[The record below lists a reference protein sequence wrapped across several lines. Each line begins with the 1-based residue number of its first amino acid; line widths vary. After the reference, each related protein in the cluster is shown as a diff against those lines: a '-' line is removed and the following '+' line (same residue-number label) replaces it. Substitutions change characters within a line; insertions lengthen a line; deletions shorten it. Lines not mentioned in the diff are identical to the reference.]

1 MANPGPGLLL
11 LVTEEVTV
19 SLLAPEEVTISLLA
33 PEVAMDSLLA
43 ESPPE
48 AAAVGP
54 RGDQAVVGGGGS
66 LEGPLCPVGFDLNLS
81 ISSDE
86 LFKQPCCLVSAVE
99 PGRLT
104 SDLPAP
110 NDGTFLPLFLSHVIG
125 TNDSISANEEDWR
138 DLYLGWSGQPRS
150 ELERKGKGEK
160 A

>member
-1 MANPGPGLLL
+1 M
-11 LVTEEVTV
+11 
-19 SLLAPEEVTISLLA
+19 
-33 PEVAMDSLLA
+33 
-43 ESPPE
+43 
-48 AAAVGP
+48 
-54 RGDQAVVGGGGS
+54 
-66 LEGPLCPVGFDLNLS
+66 
-81 ISSDE
+81 
-86 LFKQPCCLVSAVE
+86 SAVE